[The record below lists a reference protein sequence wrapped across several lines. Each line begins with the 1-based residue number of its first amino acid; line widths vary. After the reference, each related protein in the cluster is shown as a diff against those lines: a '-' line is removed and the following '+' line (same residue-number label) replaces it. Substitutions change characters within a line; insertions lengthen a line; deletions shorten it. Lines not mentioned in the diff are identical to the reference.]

1 MVNWTTTIALFAIVV
16 GCLLLDPYLGAST
29 LPVLTW

>member
-1 MVNWTTTIALFAIVV
+1 MINWITAIAIFAIVV

-29 LPVLTW
+29 LPGLGW